1 MDELGTFIKQL
12 EDKNNRLAS
21 NFQDKNM
28 LISSLKELHGVI
40 GMRKVKSQIV
50 KQIKTFISAKSQGLY
65 KDKDRKHCLLCG
77 PPGCGKTMVAKILC
91 KIWIAMGF
99 ISGTGGSKKVK
110 SFNQLQDEI
119 IRKQKKDINEY
130 RKKMAL
136 ANKIVMNLGRVSTIS
151 RRTLS
156 NTVNC
161 KDKIPG
167 RIYQEMFNDL
177 TGANS
182 IVEESNKIVAELNT
196 TRVESY
202 KGMEVEI
209 EKEMEVTKEDV
220 DLPFYVYNRN
230 DVISRY
236 VGDTVHRCTKAMN
249 DALGGVAYF
258 DEVYNL
264 CNDSMGMGDS
274 YGREALTVIN
284 QYMDTYSDRLIV
296 VFSGYKDEIY
306 NTIFRVQRGL
316 ESRFTNKF
324 DIEPYTPSELAQI
337 FVQRLQLAGWTLEH
351 TPELVKIIEDNYRIF
366 EYHGRDM
373 DNLAVYTKNVMS
385 EKIYSNIVEGQ
396 KFPTIIS
403 DLDVVRNAIQ
413 IFKANMIREA
423 GSNKKSDFERLAEVL
438 RS

>member
-1 MDELGTFIKQL
+1 MEELTIFIKEL
-12 EDKNNRLAS
+12 ENKDNRLAD
-21 NFQDKNM
+21 NFQDKKM
-28 LISSLKELHGVI
+28 LILALKELNDVI

-77 PPGCGKTMVAKILC
+77 PPGCGKTMVAKVLC

-99 ISGTGGSKKVK
+99 ISGTGSSKKVK
-110 SFNQLQDEI
+110 SFNQLQDEL

-130 RKKMAL
+130 RRKIGL
-136 ANKIVMNLGRVSTIS
+136 ANKIVMNLGRVSMIS
-151 RRTLS
+151 KRSLS
-156 NTVNC
+156 NAVQC
-161 KDKIPG
+161 KERIPP

-177 TGANS
+177 TGAVG
-182 IVEESNKIVAELNT
+182 IVESSNKIAAELNT
-196 TRVESY
+196 ARVENY

-209 EKEMEVTKEDV
+209 EKEMEITKEDV
-220 DLPFYVYNRN
+220 DLPFYIYNRN

-236 VGDTVHRCTKAMN
+236 VGDTAHRCTKAMN

-296 VFSGYKDEIY
+296 VFSGYKEDIY
-306 NTIFRVQRGL
+306 NTIFKVQRGL

-324 DIEPYTPSELAQI
+324 DIEAYTAEELTQI
-337 FVQRLQLAGWTLEH
+337 FIQRLQICGWTLENSA
-351 TPELVKIIEDNYRIF
+351 ELVKIIQENYRIF
-366 EYHGRDM
+366 KYHGRDM
-373 DNLAVYTKNVMS
+373 DTLAVYTKNVMS
-385 EKIYSNIVEGQ
+385 EKVYNNIIEGE
-396 KFPTIIS
+396 KFPTVIT
-403 DLDVVRNAIQ
+403 DLEVVRNAVQ
-413 IFKANMIREA
+413 IFK
-423 GSNKKSDFERLAEVL
+423 SNIIEVNSSRSDFERLAEVL

>member
-1 MDELGTFIKQL
+1 MDDLGIFIKEL

-50 KQIKTFISAKSQGLY
+50 KQIKTFISAKTQGLY

-119 IRKQKKDINEY
+119 IRKQKKDINEF

-161 KDKIPG
+161 KDRIPG

-182 IVEESNKIVAELNT
+182 IVEESNKIASELNT
-196 TRVESY
+196 TRVENY

-351 TPELVKIIEDNYRIF
+351 TPALVKIIEENYRIF

-396 KFPTIIS
+396 SFPTIIT
-403 DLDVVRNAIQ
+403 DLDVVRNAVQ

>member
-1 MDELGTFIKQL
+1 
-12 EDKNNRLAS
+12 
-21 NFQDKNM
+21 
-28 LISSLKELHGVI
+28 
-40 GMRKVKSQIV
+40 
-50 KQIKTFISAKSQGLY
+50 
-65 KDKDRKHCLLCG
+65 
-77 PPGCGKTMVAKILC
+77 
-91 KIWIAMGF
+91 
-99 ISGTGGSKKVK
+99 
-110 SFNQLQDEI
+110 
-119 IRKQKKDINEY
+119 
-130 RKKMAL
+130 
-136 ANKIVMNLGRVSTIS
+136 MNLGSVSTIS

-156 NTVNC
+156 NPINR
-161 KDKIPG
+161 KDKITG

-284 QYMDTYSDRLIV
+284 QYMDTYSDRIIV

-306 NTIFRVQRGL
+306 NTIFRVQKGL

-337 FVQRLQLAGWTLEH
+337 FVQRLGLAGWTLEH

-385 EKIYSNIVEGQ
+385 EKIYSNIVDGQ

-413 IFKANMIREA
+413 IFKANMIRDA

>member
-1 MDELGTFIKQL
+1 MDELGIFIKEL
-12 EDKNNRLAS
+12 EDKSNRLAS

-28 LISSLKELHGVI
+28 LISSLKELHDVI
-40 GMRKVKSQIV
+40 GMKKVKSQIV

-99 ISGTGGSKKVK
+99 ISGTGGSKKVN
-110 SFNQLQDEI
+110 SFNQLQDEL

-156 NTVNC
+156 NTINC
-161 KDKIPG
+161 KDKITG

-284 QYMDTYSDRLIV
+284 QYMDTYSDRIIV

-306 NTIFRVQRGL
+306 NTIFRVQKGL

-337 FVQRLQLAGWTLEH
+337 FVQRLGLAGWTLEH

-385 EKIYSNIVEGQ
+385 EKIYSNIVDGQ

-413 IFKANMIREA
+413 IFKANMIRDA

>member
-1 MDELGTFIKQL
+1 MDELGIFIKEL
-12 EDKNNRLAS
+12 EDKSNRLAS

-28 LISSLKELHGVI
+28 LISSLKELHDVI
-40 GMRKVKSQIV
+40 GMKKVKSQIV

-77 PPGCGKTMVAKILC
+77 PPGCGKTMVSKILC

-99 ISGTGGSKKVK
+99 ISGTGGSKKVN
-110 SFNQLQDEI
+110 SFNQLQDEL

-156 NTVNC
+156 NTINC
-161 KDKIPG
+161 KDKITG

-284 QYMDTYSDRLIV
+284 QYMDTYSDRIIV

-306 NTIFRVQRGL
+306 NTIFRVQKGL

-337 FVQRLQLAGWTLEH
+337 FVQRLGLAGWTLEH

-385 EKIYSNIVEGQ
+385 EKIYSNIVDGQ

-413 IFKANMIREA
+413 IFKANMIRDA

>member
-1 MDELGTFIKQL
+1 MSELTLFIKQL

-21 NFQDKNM
+21 NFQDEKL
-28 LISSLKELHGVI
+28 LISSLKELNAVI
-40 GMRKVKSQIV
+40 GMRKVKCQIV

-99 ISGTGGSKKVK
+99 ISGTGGSKKVNT
-110 SFNQLQDEI
+110 FNQLQDEL

-130 RKKMAL
+130 RKKIAL
-136 ANKIVMNLGRVSTIS
+136 ASKIVGNLGRVSTIS
-151 RRTLS
+151 KRTLS
-156 NTVNC
+156 NTVQC
-161 KDKIPG
+161 KDRIPN

-177 TGANS
+177 TGSNS
-182 IVEESNKIVAELNT
+182 IIEESNKIAIELNT
-196 TRVESY
+196 TRVENY

-209 EKEMEVTKEDV
+209 DKEMEITKEDV

-284 QYMDTYSDRLIV
+284 QYMDTYSDRIIV

-306 NTIFRVQRGL
+306 NTIFRVQKGL

-324 DIEPYTPSELAQI
+324 DIEPYTSSELAQI
-337 FVQRLQLAGWTLEH
+337 FIQRLQLAGWTLENS
-351 TPELVKIIEDNYRIF
+351 PELVKIIDDNYRIF

-385 EKIYSNIVEGQ
+385 ERVYSNIVDGK
-396 KFPTIIS
+396 KFPTIIT
-403 DLDVVRNAIQ
+403 DLDVVRNAVE
-413 IFKANMIREA
+413 IFKSNMIRSQG
-423 GSNKKSDFERLAEVL
+423 GSSKSDFERLAEVL
-438 RS
+438 RA